1 MSRSK
6 RSLGALAAVAAGA
19 AAGVVIEELIN
30 RRAFRGPDPDA
41 AEPIGSLAGE
51 SLWVESFDATRI
63 HVRAYGPV
71 DAQRTL
77 VLAHGAIESHVIWHY
92 QVRDLLADGNY
103 RVIAYDARGHGRS
116 GPARGPQANTPF
128 TAYTMARDIVAVVQQ
143 ATQGRVVLCGHSM
156 GGMAIQ
162 GLWQHGEIV
171 HIADRVAG
179 IVLLNTAYT
188 TDLRGWRGKGSLGER
203 VFERVED
210 VLQRIPAP
218 PKLIDRVRMG
228 TNDLT
233 LLIGRFVYGKQPS
246 RRQVAT
252 SVRMYETTPSATLH
266 AFIDLARFDSHDA
279 LSTIDVPTLVIGGSR
294 DRVTPVWLSEEI
306 AKCVPDVELVVFED
320 CGHTAVFERHEE
332 VSAHLKK
339 FAERVLS

>member
-1 MSRSK
+1 
-6 RSLGALAAVAAGA
+6 
-19 AAGVVIEELIN
+19 
-30 RRAFRGPDPDA
+30 
-41 AEPIGSLAGE
+41 
-51 SLWVESFDATRI
+51 
-63 HVRAYGPV
+63 
-71 DAQRTL
+71 
-77 VLAHGAIESHVIWHY
+77 
-92 QVRDLLADGNY
+92 
-103 RVIAYDARGHGRS
+103 
-116 GPARGPQANTPF
+116 
-128 TAYTMARDIVAVVQQ
+128 
-143 ATQGRVVLCGHSM
+143 M

-179 IVLLNTAYT
+179 LVLLNTAYT

-203 VFERVED
+203 VFERIED

-233 LLIGRFVYGKQPS
+233 LLIGRLVYGEQPS

-279 LSTIDVPTLVIGGSR
+279 LALIDVPTLVIGGSR

-306 AKCVPDVELVVFED
+306 AKCVPDAELVVFED

-339 FAERVLS
+339 FAERVLP